1 MPNRRGVETARDLS
15 RYNKFVKKINVVVVL
30 DEEFYLSSAKI
41 GAILGVSSRTVQ
53 RYKEEGYIGLTES
66 GFPLIEAIKHYI
78 RLLKDNIAKKQQKI
92 DSISESE
99 PATRLNSL
107 KIKKLE
113 AEVRERNAIADIKEL
128 ERDKL
133 QGSLIEV
140 DEVVNHYKDL
150 VIRAKAKFLSLPDKL
165 ALELSGM
172 SEQGEIQE
180 LLQLRID
187 ECLNELSREDMEVE
201 DLPVDDIC

>member
-1 MPNRRGVETARDLS
+1 MEEELYFSIP
-15 RYNKFVKKINVVVVL
+15 KIA
-30 DEEFYLSSAKI
+30 S
-41 GAILGVSSRTVQ
+41 ILEVSTRTVA
-53 RYKEEGYIGLTES
+53 RYREEGHITPSEEGY
-66 GFPLIEAIKHYI
+66 PLIKTVKYYI
-78 RLLKDNIAKKQQKI
+78 NLLKDNIAKKQQKI

-133 QGSLIEV
+133 QGSLVEA
-140 DEVVNHYKDL
+140 DEVVNYYKDL

-172 SEQGEIQE
+172 SEQREIQE

-187 ECLNELSREDMEVE
+187 ECLNELSSEDMEVE
-201 DLPVDDIC
+201 DLRVDDIC

>member
-1 MPNRRGVETARDLS
+1 M
-15 RYNKFVKKINVVVVL
+15 L

-53 RYKEEGYIGLTES
+53 RYKEEGYIGLTEA
-66 GFPLIEAIKHYI
+66 GFPLIEAVKHYI
-78 RLLKDNIAKKQQKI
+78 QLLKDNIAKKQQKI
-92 DSISESE
+92 DSISETE

-113 AEVRERNAIADIKEL
+113 AEVREQNAIADIKEL

-133 QGSLIEV
+133 QGSLVEA
-140 DEVVNHYKDL
+140 DEVVNYYKDL

-172 SEQGEIQE
+172 SDQGEIQE

-187 ECLNELSREDMEVE
+187 ECLSELSSE
-201 DLPVDDIC
+201 